1 MSALLKGIAMAAP
14 TIIKGLG
21 AGRRLFGNV
30 PQMKTSNDTT
40 RYLNR
45 LRQVSKEGL
54 YGQDVKNEIGA
65 DIQQSSQNTR
75 SAIRGSAVRQG
86 LENSGVVAQQ
96 LLKEG
101 GQTTLQIARTARK
114 IAEMNKESQ
123 LRASANAAAIGQG
136 IEDRRYQNALSR
148 MQRRD
153 EGLSMLSG
161 LFDKGDEDDEI
172 MDFIDDL
179 QGLGLENLG

>member
-1 MSALLKGIAMAAP
+1 MAAP
-14 TIIKGLG
+14 TIIKAVGG
-21 AGRRLFGNV
+21 GRKLFGDV
-30 PQMKTSNDTT
+30 PGRKVSNETTS
-40 RYLNR
+40 YLNK
-45 LRQVSKEGL
+45 LRQVSKDGL

-75 SAIRGSAVRQG
+75 SAIRGNAVRQG
-86 LENSGVVAQQ
+86 IENSGVVAQQ

-136 IEDRRYQNALSR
+136 IEDTKYQDALMR
-148 MQRRD
+148 MRRRD
-153 EGLSMLSG
+153 EGLDILAG
-161 LFDKGDEDDEI
+161 LDYGGEFDPESLV
-172 MDFIDDL
+172 DDL
-179 QGLGLENLG
+179 LGG

>member
-1 MSALLKGIAMAAP
+1 MAAP
-14 TIIKGLG
+14 TIIKAAGG
-21 AGRRLFGNV
+21 ARKLFGDV
-30 PQMKTSNDTT
+30 PGRKVSNETTS
-40 RYLNR
+40 YLNK
-45 LRQVSKEGL
+45 LRQVSKDGL

-75 SAIRGSAVRQG
+75 SAIRGNAVRQG
-86 LENSGVVAQQ
+86 IENSGVVAQQ

-136 IEDRRYQNALSR
+136 IEDTKYQDALMR
-148 MQRRD
+148 MRRRD
-153 EGLSMLSG
+153 EGLDILAG
-161 LFDKGDEDDEI
+161 LDFEGSFDPESLV
-172 MDFIDDL
+172 DDL
-179 QGLGLENLG
+179 LGG